1 MSWFLAVLAL
11 AGWYQ
16 AIRIG
21 QDRDRILRAAY
32 RETNQLESENHVL
45 RQQLAA
51 AQHWHN
57 DQ

>member
-32 RETNQLESENHVL
+32 RETNQLEGENLVL

-57 DQ
+57 DE